1 MTAIEIHAPAPHA
14 GQRRVIDE
22 ARRFNVLMCGR
33 RFGKTTLGKD
43 RIGRAAWRG
52 MPTAWFAPTYKL
64 LTEVWRE
71 LLDMLA
77 PEVESSNVQE
87 RQIRLKTGGLIDFW
101 SLDHPDAGRGR
112 KYGLVVIDEAGLVSD
127 LEQAWHGAI
136 RPTLADLRGSAW
148 FLGTPKGRRFFY
160 TLYALG
166 QSGDPGWMSW
176 RIPTSYN
183 PFIAA
188 SEIEAA
194 RASMPEATFRQEFEG
209 VPADDSGNPFGM
221 DAIKDCA
228 SMPLTPG
235 PAVAKGWDLAKS
247 VDWTVGIG
255 LDAQGCVCEFDR
267 FQLGWEETEAKILA
281 ETACRSLVDST
292 GVGDPILERLQRKSA
307 LFEGFKFTSTSKQ
320 QLMDGLRAAIQRR
333 EIRFPDGPIRD
344 ELETFEYQY
353 GATGVKYTAPQGL
366 HDDCVMAL
374 ALAYRQWQ
382 ALAYRADPL
391 LVTEIIDE
399 ARMAALVKEER
410 AREAAILAE
419 EMAKAGMAATVEDE
433 DRGWRSF

>member
-1 MTAIEIHAPAPHA
+1 MTNRIEIHAPAPHA
-14 GQRRVIDE
+14 GQARVIAE
-22 ARRFNVLMCGR
+22 SRRFNVLMCGR

-52 MPTAWFAPTYKL
+52 LPCAWFAPTYKL

-71 LLDMLA
+71 ILDMLA
-77 PEVESSNVQE
+77 PEMESSNVQE

-112 KYGLVVIDEAGLVSD
+112 KYGLVVIDEAGLVAD

-166 QSGDPGWMSW
+166 QSGDLSWMSW
-176 RIPTSYN
+176 RIPTNFN
-183 PFIAA
+183 PFIAPA
-188 SEIEAA
+188 EIEAA
-194 RASMPEATFRQEFEG
+194 RASMPEAIFRQEFEG

-221 DAIKDCA
+221 DAIRDCA
-228 SMPLTPG
+228 APLTAG
-235 PAVAKGWDLAKS
+235 PAVAMGWDLAKS
-247 VDWTVGIG
+247 VDWTVGVG
-255 LDAQGCVCEFDR
+255 LDAQGSACVLER
-267 FQLGWEETEAKILA
+267 FQDGWEETEARILRS
-281 ETACRSLVDST
+281 TACRALVDST
-292 GVGDPILERLQRKSA
+292 GVGDPILERLQRRSA
-307 LFEGFKFTSTSKQ
+307 LFEGFKFTSVSKQ

-333 EIRFPDGPIRD
+333 EIRFPDGPIRH

-353 GATGVKYTAPQGL
+353 SANGVRYTAPDGL

-382 ALAYRADPL
+382 QLAHRVDPL
-391 LVTEIIDE
+391 AIMGAISEE
-399 ARMAALVKEER
+399 RMAEIVKQER
-410 AREAAILAE
+410 DREAKILAE
-419 EMAKAGMAATVEDE
+419 EMAKAGISETAEQDDV
-433 DRGWRSF
+433 GWKSF

>member
-52 MPTAWFAPTYKL
+52 LPTAWFAPTYKL

-71 LLDMLA
+71 ILDMLA

-112 KYGLVVIDEAGLVSD
+112 KYGLVVIDEAGLVAD

-136 RPTLADLRGSAW
+136 RPTLADLRGLAW

-166 QSGDPGWMSW
+166 QSGDPNWMSW
-176 RIPTSYN
+176 RIPTTYN

-194 RASMPEATFRQEFEG
+194 RASMPEATFCQEFEG

-221 DAIKDCA
+221 EAIKDCG
-228 SMPLTPG
+228 STPLTDG
-235 PAVAKGWDLAKS
+235 PAVAMGWDLAKS

-255 LDAQGCVCEFDR
+255 LDAQCRVCTFER
-267 FQLGWEETEAKILA
+267 FQDGWEETEARILRTT
-281 ETACRSLVDST
+281 TARALVDST
-292 GVGDPILERLQRKSA
+292 GVGDPIVERLQRRSVM
-307 LFEGFKFTSTSKQ
+307 FEGFKFTSTSKQ

-333 EIRFPDGPIRD
+333 EIRFPDGPIRQ

-353 GATGVKYTAPQGL
+353 SANGVRYTAPDGL

-374 ALAYRQWQ
+374 ALAYAQWRQ
-382 ALAYRADPL
+382 LAYRVDPL
-391 LVTEIIDE
+391 IATEVITE
-399 ARMAALVKEER
+399 ERMAELVKEER
-410 AREAAILAE
+410 EREAKILAE
-419 EMAKAGMAATVEDE
+419 EMARAGMAATVDEE
-433 DRGWRSF
+433 DRGWKSF